1 MNHLHN
7 RFGTNT
13 CTTALCN
20 FPVVISLIHT
30 SLPVL
35 PQPTNTTH
43 STETYRIQNTKLLL
57 CLLYIIEVVFATI
70 PHMMHFG

>member
-1 MNHLHN
+1 MNNLHD
-7 RFGTNT
+7 RFGTNI

-30 SLPVL
+30 SQLPVL

-43 STETYRIQNTKLLL
+43 STETYISENKKNV
-57 CLLYIIEVVFATI
+57 E
-70 PHMMHFG
+70 H